1 MTLHPVTD
9 IIAVAFLRTVPE
21 LNPALVS
28 TTLPKDITVW
38 ADGFVQVVGIGG
50 TPGMYVP
57 LHASVV
63 NVSCWAAN
71 IDGGKPPWGK
81 ANQLA
86 EHIKAACL
94 DHVSFP
100 KTLILTSF
108 GDYAPAR
115 LHTAFFV
122 VGPRRIP
129 NDEGSSA
136 RYDGDLLLNWTPL
149 T

>member
-9 IIAVAFLRTVPE
+9 LVAVAYLRTVPE
-21 LNPALVS
+21 LDPALIS
-28 TTLPKDITVW
+28 TTLPKDINAW

-50 TPGMYVP
+50 APGIYVP
-57 LHASVV
+57 LHASIV

-71 IDGGKPPWGK
+71 MASGKPPWNK

-86 EHIKAACL
+86 EHIKAECL
-94 DHVSFP
+94 NHIP
-100 KTLILTSF
+100 KTLDLTSF

-115 LHTAFFV
+115 VHTAFFV
-122 VGPRRIP
+122 VGPRRVP
-129 NDEGSSA
+129 SDEGSYA
-136 RYDGDLLLNWTPL
+136 RYDGDMQLNWTPL